1 MHKNKKL
8 SKFAVFKVHNNVVAC
23 SSLLLTVYTHYKAYV
38 VIVHN
43 KRRVK
48 IVVIV
53 TKLLKDIDF
62 HLSNGY

>member
-8 SKFAVFKVHNNVVAC
+8 SKFAAFKVCNNVVTC

-38 VIVHN
+38 VIVHI
-43 KRRVK
+43 KRTNMRVK

-62 HLSNGY
+62 HL